1 MKLSANKILGHG
13 GSKNEKR
20 RMGSGVRK
28 PRDKF
33 ANHSNSINP
42 TPKCRASK
50 STFDSLNDDHGLILE
65 IRSSRVTTVTPNQRR
80 QLRKINR
87 RRVTCMQGI
96 RIKLSAEASKIFS
109 DSQASLLLD
118 PGLAFAIDNVDD
130 DEDNHRDEELL

>member
-20 RMGSGVRK
+20 RMCSGVRK
-28 PRDKF
+28 PWDKF

-65 IRSSRVTTVTPNQRR
+65 IRSSSSVTTTVTPPKPTSTKGNQSS
-80 QLRKINR
+80 
-87 RRVTCMQGI
+87 TS
-96 RIKLSAEASKIFS
+96 RIHARNPKQIIS
-109 DSQASLLLD
+109 
-118 PGLAFAIDNVDD
+118 
-130 DEDNHRDEELL
+130 